1 LQTMLANNKP
11 PFYPNKGAK
20 NNGIDGFYG
29 GNTANA
35 VRRYQ
40 TYYSLA
46 VDGLAGKEMYNSLKG
61 KKKKSSKS
69 KPKEKKFPLPGG
81 ALRRGN
87 KGNRVKQL
95 QRALNAAHFKV
106 GKVDGIYGQKT
117 ENAISRFQKVYDAYY
132 VDGVY
137 GSRTRKRLDK

>member
-1 LQTMLANNKP
+1 HFELHKGLWNVNKTNAVDPLKYINKDLATPSSDEKWTKVTGDWTGQTLKPGQHGNPVKQLQTMLANNKP

-61 KKKKSSKS
+61 KKKKS
-69 KPKEKKFPLPGG
+69 
-81 ALRRGN
+81 
-87 KGNRVKQL
+87 
-95 QRALNAAHFKV
+95 
-106 GKVDGIYGQKT
+106 
-117 ENAISRFQKVYDAYY
+117 
-132 VDGVY
+132 
-137 GSRTRKRLDK
+137 